1 MSKEE
6 WCFEKKS
13 SSSHSGMMEEV
24 VKDIVSAY
32 APEKVYPEEWDWEG

>member
-6 WCFEKKS
+6 WCFEKKIFVLIL
-13 SSSHSGMMEEV
+13 GMMEEV

-32 APEKVYPEEWDWEG
+32 APEKFILKNGIGKG